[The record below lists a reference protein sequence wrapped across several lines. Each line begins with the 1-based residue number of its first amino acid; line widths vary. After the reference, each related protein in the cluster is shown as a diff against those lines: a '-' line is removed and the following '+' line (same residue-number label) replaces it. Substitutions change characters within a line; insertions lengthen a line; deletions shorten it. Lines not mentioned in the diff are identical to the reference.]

1 MVPGLDPV
9 GTVVAMWFCDECGAP
24 AVGGDPAAADPPL
37 CPEHGPRWRLV
48 RNARCAEVL
57 GERDGKVL
65 LARRA
70 HEPFVGMWEVPGG
83 FVDRG
88 EHPVDAAVREL
99 QEELG
104 LTVELTALLGTY
116 LEASA
121 YGECL
126 EITCYLGTTAGEP
139 VANPAEVGE
148 WAWFGPDQVP
158 EVMAGRDRER
168 VLDWA
173 AGRAVPLPADGR

>member
-1 MVPGLDPV
+1 
-9 GTVVAMWFCDECGAP
+9 
-24 AVGGDPAAADPPL
+24 
-37 CPEHGPRWRLV
+37 
-48 RNARCAEVL
+48 
-57 GERDGKVL
+57 VL

-99 QEELG
+99 QRSW
-104 LTVELTALLGTY
+104 
-116 LEASA
+116 ASRWSSPPCSA
-121 YGECL
+121 PTWRPAPTGECL